1 MSQARILLI
10 DDDTD
15 LTDAMAVVLESAGYA
30 VDVANDGPTGTE
42 LAHRVRPDLIVLD
55 IMMSYVLEGLDV
67 GVQLQADPSLRQ
79 TPILM
84 LSAIAQTSHMPE
96 FPTDQPLPARYF
108 LTKPVLADQLLST
121 VKWMLAEAAA
131 TASAGTQPAA
141 S

>member
-15 LTDAMAVVLESAGYA
+15 LTDAMSVVLESAGYN
-30 VDVANDGPTGTE
+30 VDVANDGQTGTQ
-42 LAHRVRPDLIVLD
+42 LARRLRPDLIVLD

-67 GVQLQADPSLRQ
+67 GAQLQSDPALVR

-84 LSAIAQTSHMPE
+84 LSAIAQTSHLDE

-121 VKWMLAEAAA
+121 VRWMLDEAAA
-131 TASAGTQPAA
+131 AAPAGEKPVAS
-141 S
+141 